1 MQHSDRQYYCVA
13 WYFLWH
19 ADLFRCRVACNHHDE
34 ETTESDGNNIQD
46 DIESQAVFRI
56 LKSNLLRYQVEPQHD
71 LENRIEQ
78 YVGDGGSGP

>member
-1 MQHSDRQYYCVA
+1 MIIDIHQRMQHSDRQYYCVA

-56 LKSNLLRYQVEPQHD
+56 LKSNLKFRAFEIP
-71 LENRIEQ
+71 
-78 YVGDGGSGP
+78 G